1 MMGPGNPV
9 RAVAGILKPKAERK
23 GLMKMVAL

>member
-9 RAVAGILKPKAERK
+9 EVIAVIVRPKAERK
-23 GLMKMVAL
+23 RLMKMVAL